1 MRQLSCFTLPV
12 VLAFSALPLTA
23 SAAPSYDCNK
33 ADGQVEQTICQTP
46 ELQRLDNK
54 LHEVYQAALKQVSG
68 EEKSLMKAFQ
78 RGWIKGRNDC
88 WKSDKLGQC
97 VEDNYKTRITELQI
111 QAGKVTV
118 PAPVTFQCKTQN
130 LMVYFYNDT
139 EVPVAVIN
147 ELNPTTPDQQIY
159 AFISRSA
166 SGAKYEAQNLTF
178 WTKGDEATLI
188 RYGMPDET
196 CRQMP
201 QTSSSQ

>member
-1 MRQLSCFTLPV
+1 MRQLSCFTLPT

-23 SAAPSYDCNK
+23 TADPSVDCSK
-33 ADGQVEQTICQTP
+33 ADGQVEQAICQTP
-46 ELQRLDNK
+46 NLQRLDNK
-54 LHEVYQAALKQVSG
+54 LHEVYQAAIKQTSG
-68 EEKSLMKAFQ
+68 EEKSLMQAFHQ
-78 RGWIKGRNDC
+78 TWIKARNNC

-97 VEDNYKTRITELQI
+97 VENNYKTHIAQLQI

-118 PAPVTFQCKTQN
+118 PAPMTYQCKTQN

-159 AFISRSA
+159 AFISQSA
-166 SGAKYEAQNLTF
+166 SGGKYEAHNLTF

-188 RYGMPDET
+188 RYGKPDEV
-196 CRQMP
+196 CQVKR
-201 QTSSSQ
+201 

>member
-1 MRQLSCFTLPV
+1 MRSQLIC
-12 VLAFSALPLTA
+12 ALPLA
-23 SAAPSYDCNK
+23 LFLPFSVNAAPSYDCSK
-33 ADGQVEQTICQTP
+33 ASGEVEQTICQEP

-54 LHEVYQAALKQVSG
+54 LHDAYQAAIKQVSG
-68 EEKSLMKAFQ
+68 EEKRLLRAFQ

-88 WKSDKLGQC
+88 WKSDRLGQC
-97 VEDNYKTRITELQI
+97 VEDNYKTRITELEI
-111 QAGKVTV
+111 QTGKVKA
-118 PAPVTFQCKTQN
+118 PEPVTFQCKTQN

-147 ELNPTTPDQQIY
+147 ELNPSTPDKQIL

-188 RYGMPDET
+188 RYGQPDEICT
-196 CRQMP
+196 Q
-201 QTSSSQ
+201 QK